1 MLKRLLDM
9 IVSASALLLLSPI
22 LLIICLILRFSG
34 EGEVFFGQER
44 IGYKGKPF
52 RITKFAT
59 MVKSAAVIAQGDYT
73 VQNDPR
79 VLPVGRFLRKSKIN
93 ELMQLWDVLRGE
105 MSLVGPRPQIPTTQ
119 AYYPP
124 FYQDVLVHV
133 RPGITGVGSLA
144 FRDEEAILTRAVD
157 RDYCYMRQIIPYK
170 AELENWYA
178 ANRSLLI
185 DVALIGLTAWYVV
198 SPRSTALLRL
208 LPGSLHR
215 DISSFDGI
223 EPQERQE

>member
-144 FRDEEAILTRAVD
+144 FRDEEAILTPLQSRARELVCSQPLAAHRCRAHRLNRLVCRLTTVD
-157 RDYCYMRQIIPYK
+157 GAFEATSGVIAP
-170 AELENWYA
+170 
-178 ANRSLLI
+178 
-185 DVALIGLTAWYVV
+185 
-198 SPRSTALLRL
+198 
-208 LPGSLHR
+208 
-215 DISSFDGI
+215 
-223 EPQERQE
+223 